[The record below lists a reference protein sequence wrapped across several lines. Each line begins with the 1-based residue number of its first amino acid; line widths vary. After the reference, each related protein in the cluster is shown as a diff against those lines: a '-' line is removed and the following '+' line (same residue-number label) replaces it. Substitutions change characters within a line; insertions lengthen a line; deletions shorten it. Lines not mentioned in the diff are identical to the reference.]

1 VVRRRRERVNS
12 ATPAIADRRWPHP
25 HGRRRRRRLK
35 RRLAACR
42 YGRRMSRQVRILVM
56 VAISAFFIAEGLRR
70 LRLVGLDAQSTE
82 VQAAGGRCVHS

>member
-1 VVRRRRERVNS
+1 
-12 ATPAIADRRWPHP
+12 
-25 HGRRRRRRLK
+25 
-35 RRLAACR
+35 
-42 YGRRMSRQVRILVM
+42 MSRQVRILVM